1 LEKQIIDRTS
11 PAPLHGQV
19 RRHQAGLQRFQCT
32 SYGGKPVMKEDA
44 MRWTVSTARYVGRS
58 AVTLSVGFALVLSAA
73 SAARAQQ
80 SAAQG
85 RTVEGVWYVQV
96 TLRNCTTGVALA
108 PAVNS
113 LVTFA
118 AGGTLQESVG
128 GGGFVPGQRSNG
140 HGTWTHKGGQT
151 YDQRF
156 VSMINFATAPGPGPG
171 FEAGWM
177 KVQHTVEVID
187 VDHIESAG
195 TNSFYRLNGEVYRTG
210 CSTATGTRFE

>member
-1 LEKQIIDRTS
+1 MLSTS
-11 PAPLHGQV
+11 L
-19 RRHQAGLQRFQCT
+19 
-32 SYGGKPVMKEDA
+32 
-44 MRWTVSTARYVGRS
+44 
-58 AVTLSVGFALVLSAA
+58 ALVLSAA
-73 SAARAQQ
+73 SAASAQQ
-80 SAAQG
+80 SAAEA

-96 TLRNCTTGVALA
+96 TIRNCETGVALA

-118 AGGTLQESVG
+118 AGGRLHESVG
-128 GGGFVPGQRSNG
+128 GGGFAPGQRSDG
-140 HGTWTHKGGQT
+140 HGMWRHKGGRT

-177 KVQHTVEVID
+177 KVQHTVAVIYA
-187 VDHIESAG
+187 DHIESAG

>member
-1 LEKQIIDRTS
+1 MSL
-11 PAPLHGQV
+11 
-19 RRHQAGLQRFQCT
+19 
-32 SYGGKPVMKEDA
+32 
-44 MRWTVSTARYVGRS
+44 
-58 AVTLSVGFALVLSAA
+58 ALVLSAA
-73 SAARAQQ
+73 SAASAQQ

-96 TLRNCTTGVALA
+96 TIRDCGTGDALA
-108 PAVNS
+108 PAVRS

-118 AGGTLQESVG
+118 AGGTLHESVG
-128 GGGFVPGQRSNG
+128 GGGFAPGQRSEG

-171 FEAGWM
+171 FEAGWI

-187 VDHIESAG
+187 ADHIESVG
-195 TNSFYRLNGEVYRTG
+195 SNSFYRLNGEVYRTG